1 MDKQSRFRRKPSN
14 RREVTP
20 KAYSEGQFSST
31 KVMSVIGRSAA
42 RFDDCAIH
50 FACLPQSDKAVRP
63 LIYMRQLA
71 LFSLLFAASTLCA
84 RARVHEME
92 FDQARQVALIVAR
105 YDNITVDDRTIVMN
119 SMDTRTDA
127 GFIPGYYSFSI
138 IRESDSPAHADETIR
153 MYAVSKKTADT
164 WELNLCT
171 HYSFPE
177 LQKFQ
182 QDIMHKTGASSGDDG
197 DTRKA
202 IGCVNQAQMKPAA
215 E

>member
-1 MDKQSRFRRKPSN
+1 
-14 RREVTP
+14 
-20 KAYSEGQFSST
+20 
-31 KVMSVIGRSAA
+31 
-42 RFDDCAIH
+42 
-50 FACLPQSDKAVRP
+50 
-63 LIYMRQLA
+63 MRQLA
-71 LFSLLFAASTLCA
+71 LFVFFLAASSLCA

-92 FDQARQVALIVAR
+92 FDQAREVALIVAR

-138 IRESDSPAHADETIR
+138 IRESDSSARADETIR
-153 MYAVSKKTADT
+153 MYVVSKRTADT

-177 LQKFQ
+177 LQRFR
-182 QDIMHKTGASSGDDG
+182 QDVMHKTGANSADDA
-197 DTRKA
+197 DMPKA
-202 IGCVNQAQMKPAA
+202 IGCVNQAQMKPTA

>member
-1 MDKQSRFRRKPSN
+1 
-14 RREVTP
+14 
-20 KAYSEGQFSST
+20 
-31 KVMSVIGRSAA
+31 
-42 RFDDCAIH
+42 
-50 FACLPQSDKAVRP
+50 
-63 LIYMRQLA
+63 MRQLA
-71 LFSLLFAASTLCA
+71 FFFFFLATTTLCA

-92 FDQARQVALIVAR
+92 FDQARQVALIVAK

-138 IRESDSPAHADETIR
+138 IRESDSAAKADETIR
-153 MYAVSKKTADT
+153 MYAVSKRTADT
-164 WELNLCT
+164 WEMNLCT

-182 QDIMHKTGASSGDDG
+182 HDIMHKTGANRGDDP
-197 DTRKA
+197 DMPKA
-202 IGCVNQAQMKPAA
+202 IGCVNQAQMKTVP

>member
-1 MDKQSRFRRKPSN
+1 
-14 RREVTP
+14 
-20 KAYSEGQFSST
+20 
-31 KVMSVIGRSAA
+31 
-42 RFDDCAIH
+42 
-50 FACLPQSDKAVRP
+50 
-63 LIYMRQLA
+63 MRQLA
-71 LFSLLFAASTLCA
+71 FLFFFVAATTLCA

-92 FDQARQVALIVAR
+92 FDQARQVALIVAH

-119 SMDTRTDA
+119 SMDTRNEA

-138 IRESDSPAHADETIR
+138 IRESDSAARADETIR
-153 MYAVSKKTADT
+153 MYVVSKKTADT

-182 QDIMHKTGASSGDDG
+182 HDIMHSTGASSGDDH
-197 DTRKA
+197 DMPKA
-202 IGCVNQAQMKPAA
+202 IGCANQAQIKSAS